1 MKPYSI
7 DLRKKIVEVYETE
20 QISQRKL
27 AERFHVALSF
37 IEKLLKQWR
46 ETGDLAPKP
55 HGGGTPPK
63 LNGEQEGLVQALIES
78 NNDMTLD
85 ELCQEIHQQTQ
96 VLVSRSTM
104 GRIVQ
109 HLNLTRKKKPSMRQK
124 PTPHGCSRRG
134 ATTGTSS
141 ETFLQ
146 MI

>member
-1 MKPYSI
+1 MKAYSL
-7 DLRKKIVEVYETE
+7 DLRKKIVEVYATE

-63 LNGEQEGLVQALIES
+63 LTGEQEGLVQTLIES
-78 NNDMTLD
+78 KNDMTLE
-85 ELCQEIHQQTQ
+85 ELCQEVHQQTQ

-109 HLNLTRKKKPSMRQK
+109 RLNLTRKKKPSMRRK
-124 PTPHGCSRRG
+124 LTPHECSRLG
-134 ATTGTSS
+134 VTTGTSS
-141 ETFLQ
+141 ETFPQ
-146 MI
+146 KI